1 MVGKISVGG
10 QGVDVRENGDGMGT
24 GGGSRKVLK
33 WWKAREIGGITQY
46 FAVEKGLKWRKASKK
61 ARELGM

>member
-1 MVGKISVGG
+1 M
-10 QGVDVRENGDGMGT
+10 DVRENGDGMGT

-33 WWKAREIGGITQY
+33 WWEAREIGGITQY
-46 FAVEKGLKWRKASKK
+46 FAVEWRKASKK